1 MPNTPSRITLLLTFF
16 LVLSGCEGL
25 ALHDARL
32 KDTPEAYETFLTEY
46 PESTEATTLHQR
58 IDELRFEAAVEEGTA
73 AAFRA
78 YLSKHPQGTSA
89 LQAQT
94 AEEQAAFT
102 EAAATGTAAT
112 LEAYLEAHPK
122 GASVE
127 TAKGLLDRIL
137 YRDRVGVHD
146 LRVEQVNL
154 GANPDGPLDG
164 WGVFANIVNEG
175 RRTLSL
181 IEIKVD
187 LLDAAGTATSPE
199 NTWWAVTPDLGA
211 YPTPEAMKPA
221 LAPGASRAFRWTT
234 GATPEDWSK
243 KVALRVSEVRFEY

>member
-1 MPNTPSRITLLLTFF
+1 MPKTPSRIALLITFF

-32 KDTPEAYETFLTEY
+32 KDTPEAYETFLSEY
-46 PESTEATTLHQR
+46 PGSSESTALQQR
-58 IDELRFEAAVEEGTA
+58 IEELRFEAAVEEGTA
-73 AAFRA
+73 TAFQT
-78 YLSKHPQGTSA
+78 YLSKHPQGANA
-89 LQAQT
+89 LQAKT
-94 AEEQAAFT
+94 AAEQAAFT
-102 EAAATGTAAT
+102 EAAAAGTGAA
-112 LEAYLEAHPK
+112 LEAYLEAYPK
-122 GASVE
+122 GASAE

-187 LLDAAGTATSPE
+187 LLDATGAATAPE

-211 YPTPEAMKPA
+211 YPTPEVMKPA
-221 LAPGASRAFRWTT
+221 LAPGASRSFRWTT
-234 GATPEDWSK
+234 GAPPEGWSQ